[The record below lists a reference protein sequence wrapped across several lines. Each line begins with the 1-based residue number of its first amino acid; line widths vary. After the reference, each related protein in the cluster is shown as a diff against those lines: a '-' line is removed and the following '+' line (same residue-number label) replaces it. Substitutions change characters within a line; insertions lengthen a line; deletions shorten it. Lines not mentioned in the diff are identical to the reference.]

1 MDKFN
6 QRSVL
11 FLSLI
16 QAIALVLGFIVTAAL
31 IIIMVFA
38 IKTRQR
44 INYHG
49 KDNILWRRVKEIDT
63 NSPQDVEDWVS
74 TIFIVQENQCSH
86 ISLKYDLVSNVS
98 WVKQCLILV
107 NSSHRVNE
115 CGWQIRSFDEE
126 CLCSF

>member
-1 MDKFN
+1 VDIFN
-6 QRSVL
+6 QSSVF

-49 KDNILWRRVKEIDT
+49 KDNILWRRVKEIQDQ
-63 NSPQDVEDWVS
+63 NSQPDVEGWVS
-74 TIFIVQENQCSH
+74 TIVIVQENPCSYV
-86 ISLKYDLVSNVS
+86 SLK
-98 WVKQCLILV
+98 
-107 NSSHRVNE
+107 
-115 CGWQIRSFDEE
+115 GWLTRK
-126 CLCSF
+126 

>member
-6 QRSVL
+6 QSSVL

-49 KDNILWRRVKEIDT
+49 KDNILWRRVKEIEDP

-74 TIFIVQENQCSH
+74 TIFIVQENQCGYV
-86 ISLKYDLVSNVS
+86 SLQYHLVSNVS
-98 WVKQCLILV
+98 HWVKQCLIQV

-115 CGWQIRSFDEE
+115 CGDQII
-126 CLCSF
+126 

>member
-6 QRSVL
+6 QSIL

-38 IKTRQR
+38 IKIRQR

-49 KDNILWRRVKEIDT
+49 KDNILWRRVKEIEDP

-74 TIFIVQENQCSH
+74 TIFIVQENQWGYV
-86 ISLKYDLVSNVS
+86 SLKYHLVLNVS
-98 WVKQCLILV
+98 HWVKLCLVLV
-107 NSSHRVNE
+107 DSS
-115 CGWQIRSFDEE
+115 C
-126 CLCSF
+126 